1 MVLWRMD
8 FSRAQTVPGLP
19 PFVSKIGKYEVI
31 RELGKGATSAVYQA
45 LDPFQNRQIAIKVVF
60 PEALGDKEHG
70 RRYRKLFVTEA
81 SLAGKLSHPHI
92 VAIYDAVADE
102 EASYIVMEYVDG
114 TTLEQYTRH
123 DALLPIQ
130 RIVEIVY
137 KCARALEY
145 ASRQGV
151 IHRDI
156 KPANILLT
164 GESDIKISDFGAALT
179 LAAQTT
185 QVSGVGSPAYMSP
198 EQVKELPL
206 TYQTD
211 IFSLGV
217 VMYQLLTGRLPF
229 QGTNNYSM
237 IYQIINVDPPPPV
250 QVRPDI
256 PPRVDAI
263 VMRALQKDAAARY
276 QTWEEFAHDLAT
288 ALGKEEQREPGF
300 AESEKF
306 DTLRKLE
313 FFRHFTDVEL
323 WEVLRLATWHQ
334 HPRDTMLI
342 QEDDIGSSFFILIS
356 GEVKVVKQ
364 DRLLNVLKA
373 GECFGEMAYLGKQ
386 KFQRSASVVALSEIA
401 VIEVRAE
408 TLSKAS
414 DLCRHHFHG
423 AFLEL
428 LVDRLAMANL
438 RLSQMLA
445 DRNVSVF

>member
-19 PFVSKIGKYEVI
+19 SLVSKVGKYEVI

-45 LDPFQNRQIAIKVVF
+45 LDPFQNRQVAVKVVF

-70 RRYRKLFVTEA
+70 KRYRKLFVTEA

-92 VAIYDAVADE
+92 VAIYDAVADD

-145 ASRQGV
+145 ATREGV

-156 KPANILLT
+156 KPANILLA
-164 GESDIKISDFGAALT
+164 GESDIKIMDFGAALT
-179 LAAQTT
+179 LAAETT

-198 EQVKELPL
+198 EQVKEQPL

-237 IYQIINVDPPPPV
+237 IYQIINVDPPPPM

-263 VMRALQKDAAARY
+263 VMRALAKDAAARY
-276 QTWEEFAHDLAT
+276 QTWDELAHDLAT
-288 ALGKEEQREPGF
+288 ALGKEERREPGF

-323 WEVLRLATWHQ
+323 WEVLRLATWHK
-334 HPRDTMLI
+334 HPRDTVLI

-364 DRLLNVLKA
+364 DRLLNVLNP

-401 VIEVRAE
+401 VIEIRAE

-428 LVDRLAMANL
+428 LVDRLAMANM

-445 DRNVSVF
+445 DRNFSVF